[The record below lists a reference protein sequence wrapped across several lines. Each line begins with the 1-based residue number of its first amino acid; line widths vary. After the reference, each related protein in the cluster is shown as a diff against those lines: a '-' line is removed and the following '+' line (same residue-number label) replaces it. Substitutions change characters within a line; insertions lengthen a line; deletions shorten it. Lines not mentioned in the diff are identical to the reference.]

1 MILRSGLIQ
10 NLPHVDQKAFA
21 KHWREV
27 HGPLAARLPNLRG
40 YVQNHIVERGAVRRN
55 ELMHR
60 IDGISQLWFDSLEL
74 MAEAM
79 SSSAQ
84 EACVRDIT
92 SFLDRVTLAVQ
103 DPGVW
108 RPNRHGALDPTTKL
122 MAIYVGDGSLPDLQ
136 KDIEAAIASGEFV
149 PTRYRMNGIASSN
162 FSVDPSVRRSEVP
175 VVAVLEAY
183 FATERERSLA
193 THSGV
198 LDRGVCSAAAV
209 VGVSPYALISPPD

>member
-1 MILRSGLIQ
+1 
-10 NLPHVDQKAFA
+10 
-21 KHWREV
+21 
-27 HGPLAARLPNLRG
+27 
-40 YVQNHIVERGAVRRN
+40 
-55 ELMHR
+55 MHR

-108 RPNRHGALDPTTKL
+108 RPSRLDTLDPTTKL
-122 MAIYVGDGSLPDLQ
+122 MAVYVGDGSLPDLR
-136 KDIEAAIASGEFV
+136 KDIEAAIATGDFA
-149 PTRYRMNGIASSN
+149 PTRYRMNGIISSS